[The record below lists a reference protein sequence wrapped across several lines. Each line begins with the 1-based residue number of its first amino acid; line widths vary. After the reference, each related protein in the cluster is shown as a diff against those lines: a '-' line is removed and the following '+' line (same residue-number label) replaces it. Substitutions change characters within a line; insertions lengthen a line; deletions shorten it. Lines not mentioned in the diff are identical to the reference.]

1 MTDWSYT
8 LLVDSYESLN
18 VYQSTGSKYH
28 YHDLNT
34 YLKDLKKKSDEMYTR
49 SNLSEI
55 SLSIF
60 FLNFHVPFI
69 VQMMQAAKISTQ

>member
-8 LLVDSYESLN
+8 LLVDSYKRLN

-34 YLKDLKKKSDEMYTR
+34 YLKDLKKELSVVQGKQIYTVGR
-49 SNLSEI
+49 SKKQYYPI
-55 SLSIF
+55 I
-60 FLNFHVPFI
+60 
-69 VQMMQAAKISTQ
+69 